1 MATVGLTISDT
12 AGLTTFWLKAKTL
25 TFLLLIQKFTLT
37 QVVKHQNQHQQ
48 VLKDGAKMS
57 KSKGNVVDPNS
68 MIGRYGADAT
78 RLFIL
83 FASPPEKDLEWSDA
97 GIEGAYRFLN
107 RVWRLAEEL
116 AEAGALR
123 PVGPCAV
130 LAEVCAE
137 QGQPTGLAK
146 DLRRKEHDTVRKVT
160 RAMENKFQFN
170 TAIAALMELVN
181 EMYALKDGLKVTSQ
195 GGVALSSALS
205 TVLTL
210 LSPVAPH
217 LCEELWGCMGHREHL
232 ATLAWP
238 GYDESALVQDEIEL
252 VVQVNGKVRGR
263 LMVAADADQEA
274 VRQFAMTHENVVR
287 HLEGKSIKKLIVV
300 PGKLVNVV
308 AG

>member
-1 MATVGLTISDT
+1 
-12 AGLTTFWLKAKTL
+12 
-25 TFLLLIQKFTLT
+25 
-37 QVVKHQNQHQQ
+37 
-48 VLKDGAKMS
+48 
-57 KSKGNVVDPNS
+57 
-68 MIGRYGADAT
+68 
-78 RLFIL
+78 
-83 FASPPEKDLEWSDA
+83 
-97 GIEGAYRFLN
+97 LN

-116 AEAGALR
+116 SEVGALL
-123 PVGPCAV
+123 PLGPSAP
-130 LAEVCAE
+130 LSEL
-137 QGQPTGLAK
+137 GGGLEGPAK
-146 DLRRKEHDTVRKVT
+146 ELRRKEHDTVRRVT
-160 RAMENKFQFN
+160 RDMENKFQFN

-181 EMYALKDGLKVTSQ
+181 EMYGLKDALKGTPQ
-195 GGVALSSALS
+195 GPAVLSSALS

-238 GYDESALVQDEIEL
+238 GFDESALVLDEIEL

-263 LMVAADADQEA
+263 LMVPASADNEA

-287 HLEGKSIKKLIVV
+287 FLEGKAIKKLIVV